1 MLSLARFG
9 VVLFLLLVSFASAG
23 EDNDTL
29 KFYQEKIVEGKN
41 TTFDFYGFRSG
52 MTNDECL
59 DLINFNKEYLEE
71 IEYDPWAYGG
81 RRFGMGAY
89 RVSWSEEDFSESD
102 GVLTYLSKAYNF
114 ELDSIT
120 FYFTG
125 DGLLWKLQADLE
137 KYYLE
142 SYAVS
147 ILHAIAKYTALKTVF
162 PEAEIS
168 MGAGVI
174 SVVLMDPKLAF
185 DTLLDMQAKFIKT
198 FKETSPPK

>member
-71 IEYDPWAYGG
+71 NKYGPWGYGKSP
-81 RRFGMGAY
+81 FGIMWGY
-89 RVSWSEEDFSESD
+89 SVSWSEEDFSKSD
-102 GVLTYLSKAYNF
+102 GALTYLNKEVHF
-114 ELDSIT
+114 ELYSIT

-125 DGLLWKLQADLE
+125 DGLLWKLQADLQ
-137 KYYLE
+137 KYR
-142 SYAVS
+142 STRRVS
-147 ILHAIAKYTALKTVF
+147 MLYAIAKYTALKTVF

-185 DTLLDMQAKFIKT
+185 DTVLDMQAEFIKT

>member
-81 RRFGMGAY
+81 RRSGMWGY
-89 RVSWSEEDFSESD
+89 SVSWSEEDFSKSD
-102 GVLTYLSKAYNF
+102 GVLTYLSKEYNF
-114 ELDSIT
+114 ELYSIT

-125 DGLLWKLQADLE
+125 DGLLWKLQADLQ
-137 KYYLE
+137 KYR
-142 SYAVS
+142 STRRVS
-147 ILHAIAKYTALKTVF
+147 MLYAIAKYTALKTVF

-168 MGAGVI
+168 MGAAVI

-185 DTLLDMQAKFIKT
+185 DTVLDMQAEFIKT